1 MGAFGRLAALNWLTS
16 SIIHHGLNLRI
27 LNINCSISNDTE
39 DVIHS
44 LNFSIAITTYP
55 IAVNFTQSGIRAS
68 KASSFIISGSFQ
80 PR

>member
-39 DVIHS
+39 DVIPS
-44 LNFSIAITTYP
+44 LEFGIAIITYL
-55 IAVNFTQSGIRAS
+55 IAVNFTQNGIIA
-68 KASSFIISGSFQ
+68 
-80 PR
+80 